1 MGGSCPEGKSEVI
14 VWGTKVR
21 GILFWGGGDF
31 MWELPGG
38 SYPRGEVSLNRNHPS
53 HKYDRS
59 P

>member
-21 GILFWGGGDF
+21 GILFWGGGF
-31 MWELPGG
+31 HVGIAWGEL
-38 SYPRGEVSLNRNHPS
+38 SQGEVSLNRNHPS